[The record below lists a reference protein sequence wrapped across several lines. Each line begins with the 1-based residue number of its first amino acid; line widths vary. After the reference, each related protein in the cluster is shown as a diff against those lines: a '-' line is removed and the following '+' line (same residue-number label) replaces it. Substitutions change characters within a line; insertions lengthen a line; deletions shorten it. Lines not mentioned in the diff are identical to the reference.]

1 MNIMKKFLLGIV
13 TVVAILLI
21 AGAFWDLDVQKE
33 NQIVKY
39 QKELADRNKKIMALE
54 DSIRILGDRVEIY
67 EITFDALR
75 EVDSATVDKVFHR
88 IWNVREE

>member
-1 MNIMKKFLLGIV
+1 MKKFLLGIV

-33 NQIVKY
+33 NKIVKY

-54 DSIRILGDRVEIY
+54 DSVRLLSDRVEIY

>member
-1 MNIMKKFLLGIV
+1 MNIMKGFLLGIV

-39 QKELADRNKKIMALE
+39 QKELADRNKKMMALE
-54 DSIRILGDRVEIY
+54 DSIRLLSDRVEIY
-67 EITFDALR
+67 EITFEALR